1 MSRFMIFHKALC
13 ERQSLSQFRGFGLVE
28 LMIAL
33 ALGTVII
40 LGVTTLFSDSSRTL
54 NDITRAGRQ
63 LENSL
68 YAMDLLAK
76 ELALVDYWGEANAP
90 VDADDPAYGPLR
102 ASELNGLEISNYPQ
116 VPPLC
121 AGTGATGFDPRV
133 ELAWAMEYPLL
144 AGLGSEVLG
153 SQVDTAAG
161 DSSCKGVGSAP
172 SGTAAYFAVRRAST
186 CAVGD
191 EEGSKEICRGADDF
205 FYMQTNGCYDE
216 NKGLSGG
223 EVKLYQL
230 DTSTFP
236 GGLDYTRYS
245 CESTDAA
252 PIYRYVSRIYYVNAS
267 DQLVRLVL
275 DHPANG
281 SLGYRQEVLVDGVE
295 ELQFEWFIDDTGD
308 GQYNRVDTTL
318 AYEDAVNVI
327 GAKIWLMVRS
337 SRERPGYMDDEGR
350 AFYTIAG
357 KQWQVP
363 EGMLD
368 YPRTLQS
375 RMVNL
380 PNRVGRRR

>member
-1 MSRFMIFHKALC
+1 MSVHTPLC
-13 ERQSLSQFRGFGLVE
+13 ERQLRNQFRGFGLVE

-76 ELALVDYWGEANAP
+76 ELSLVDYWGEANVP

-102 ASELNGLEISNYPQ
+102 AGELNGLEISNYPQ
-116 VPPLC
+116 IPPLC
-121 AGTGATGFDPRV
+121 IGTGATGFDARV

-144 AGLGSEVLG
+144 AGLGSEVN
-153 SQVDTAAG
+153 AAVEDG
-161 DSSCKGVGSAP
+161 SCKGGGSTA
-172 SGTAAYFAVRRAST
+172 SATAAYFAVRRASS

-191 EEGSKEICRGADDF
+191 TEALKDICRGADDF
-205 FYMQTNGCYDE
+205 FYVQTNGCYDE

-223 EVKLYQL
+223 EVKLHQV
-230 DTSTFP
+230 DSSVFP
-236 GGLDYTRYS
+236 GALDYTRYS
-245 CESTDAA
+245 CKSADAA
-252 PIYRYVSRIYYVNAS
+252 PIYRYVSRIYYINAS
-267 DQLVRLVL
+267 DQLVRLSL
-275 DHPANG
+275 DNLLDS
-281 SLGYRQEVLVDGVE
+281 SLGYQQEILVDGVE
-295 ELQFEWFIDDTGD
+295 DLQFEWFIDDTGD

-337 SRERPGYMDDEGR
+337 SRERPGYADDTV
-350 AFYTIAG
+350 YTMAG
-357 KQWQVP
+357 NEWQVP
-363 EGMLD
+363 EGMSG

-375 RMVNL
+375 RTVNL

>member
-1 MSRFMIFHKALC
+1 MSRFRTLQKPLC
-13 ERQSLSQFRGFGLVE
+13 GWQSFSQFRGFGLVE

-33 ALGTVII
+33 ALGMVII

-68 YAMDLLAK
+68 YAMDLLSK

-102 ASELNGLEISNYPQ
+102 AGELNGLEISNFPQ
-116 VPPLC
+116 SPPLC
-121 AGTGATGFDPRV
+121 TGTGATGFDPRV

-144 AGLGSEVLG
+144 AGLGSEVNATVEDG
-153 SQVDTAAG
+153 
-161 DSSCKGVGSAP
+161 SCKGGGSTA
-172 SGTAAYFAVRRAST
+172 SETAAYFAVRRAST

-191 EEGSKEICRGADDF
+191 TEASKEICRGADNF
-205 FYMQTNGCYDE
+205 VFMQINGCYDE

-230 DTSTFP
+230 DSNTFP

-245 CESTDAA
+245 CESADAA

-267 DQLVRLVL
+267 DQLVRLSL
-275 DHPANG
+275 DRPKE
-281 SLGYRQEVLVDGVE
+281 SDPLSYQQEILVDGVE
-295 ELQFEWFIDDTGD
+295 DLQFEWFIDDTGD

-318 AYEDAVNVI
+318 SYEDAVNVI

-337 SRERPGYMDDEGR
+337 SRERPGYADDTV
-350 AFYTIAG
+350 YTMAG
-357 KQWQVP
+357 KEWQVP
-363 EGMLD
+363 EGMSG

>member
-1 MSRFMIFHKALC
+1 MSRSRTLQKPLC
-13 ERQSLSQFRGFGLVE
+13 GWQSFSQHLGFGLVE

-54 NDITRAGRQ
+54 NDMTRAGRQ

-102 ASELNGLEISNYPQ
+102 AGELNGLEISNYPSI
-116 VPPLC
+116 PPLC
-121 AGTGATGFDPRV
+121 AGTGATGFDPKV

-144 AGLGSEVLG
+144 AGLGSEVN
-153 SQVDTAAG
+153 AAVEDG
-161 DSSCKGVGSAP
+161 SCKGGGSTA
-172 SGTAAYFAVRRAST
+172 SATAAYFAVRRAST

-191 EEGSKEICRGADDF
+191 TEGSKEICRGADDF
-205 FYMQTNGCYDE
+205 LYMQTNGCYDE

-230 DTSTFP
+230 DSSNFP
-236 GGLDYTRYS
+236 GGLDYTRFS

-267 DQLVRLVL
+267 DQLVRLSL
-275 DHPANG
+275 DRPEETDP
-281 SLGYRQEVLVDGVE
+281 LGYQQEILVDGVE
-295 ELQFEWFIDDTGD
+295 DLQFEWFIDDTGD

-337 SRERPGYMDDEGR
+337 SRERPGYADDTV
-350 AFYTIAG
+350 YTMAG
-357 KQWQVP
+357 KEWLVP
-363 EGMLD
+363 EGMSG

>member
-1 MSRFMIFHKALC
+1 MARFATLQDSLC
-13 ERQSLSQFRGFGLVE
+13 GRPSLKQCRGFGLVE

-33 ALGTVII
+33 ALGMVII

-76 ELALVDYWGEANAP
+76 ELSLVDYWGEANAP

-102 ASELNGLEISNYPQ
+102 AGELNGLEISGYPQ

-121 AGTGATGFDPRV
+121 PGTGATGFDPRV

-144 AGLGSEVLG
+144 AGLGSEVN
-153 SQVDTAAG
+153 AAVG
-161 DSSCKGVGSAP
+161 DGSCKGGGSTA
-172 SGTAAYFAVRRAST
+172 SATAAYFAARRAST

-191 EEGSKEICRGADDF
+191 TEASKDICRGADNF

-223 EVKLYQL
+223 ELKLYPL
-230 DTSTFP
+230 DSDTFP

-245 CESTDAA
+245 CESADAA

-267 DQLVRLVL
+267 DQLVRLSL
-275 DHPANG
+275 DKPEDEPI
-281 SLGYRQEVLVDGVE
+281 SYQQEILVDGVE
-295 ELQFEWFIDDTGD
+295 DLQFEWFIDDTGD

-337 SRERPGYMDDEGR
+337 SRERPGYVDDTV
-350 AFYTIAG
+350 YTMAG
-357 KQWQVP
+357 KEWLVP
-363 EGMLD
+363 EGMSG

-375 RMVNL
+375 RTVNL